1 MPRDEGFTLIELL
14 VVMAIVAL
22 LAGIGLLGI
31 PAMLRSSEAEAV
43 KTVVTQIAAALE
55 AYSSNPK
62 NGDFPPTALSNDAMP
77 GFGVSRNDKN
87 TGIES
92 VMLCLHRPNMTTSF
106 DIEDV
111 PWPDA
116 MDNLD
121 QDRTRVTLTDFG
133 RDNRNLYELLD
144 WWGTPFAYFH
154 HRDYDSAAVKNMGR
168 INGLDGI
175 VKAKPWKSPKGFWY
189 RRNGFQLISAGPD
202 GVFNTGDDITNFE
215 R

>member
-1 MPRDEGFTLIELL
+1 MRRNDGFTLLELL
-14 VVMAIVAL
+14 VVMAIIAL

-31 PAMLRSSEAEAV
+31 IPMLRSSEAESV
-43 KTVVTQIAAALE
+43 QTVVTQVAAALE
-55 AYSSNPK
+55 AYANNPK
-62 NGDFPPTALSNDAMP
+62 NGDFPPTVLDNDTLP

-92 VMLCLHRPNMTTSF
+92 VMVCLHRPNTTTSF
-106 DIEDV
+106 DVEDV

-116 MDNLD
+116 MENLD
-121 QDRTRVTLTDFG
+121 QDRTQVTLTDFSM
-133 RDNRNLYELLD
+133 DDRNLYELLD

-154 HRDYDSAAVKNMGR
+154 HRDYDIIAAKNMGR
-168 INGLDGI
+168 VTGLNGI
-175 VKAKPWKSPKGFWY
+175 IKAKPWKSPKGFWY

-202 GVFNTGDDITNFE
+202 LAFNTDDDITNFE